1 VCHTGKRGLIGI
13 KLQAAGKN
21 IILTGFMGTGKT
33 AVGEILAYALDR
45 HFVDTDRLVEE
56 RAGCTI
62 AELFSKY
69 GEAYFR
75 DRESEAI
82 LSLTDFQPGTLVV
95 ATGGGAVLR
104 EHNRSAL
111 SREGLIVLL
120 TATPLAIK
128 RRTAKNNSRPLLA
141 ENSTAKISAMLQE
154 REIVY
159 NACTFSIDTTGLT
172 ARQVAGKILTCINS
186 PRSDKL

>member
-1 VCHTGKRGLIGI
+1 
-13 KLQAAGKN
+13 
-21 IILTGFMGTGKT
+21 LTGFMGTGKS
-33 AVGEILAYALDR
+33 AVGEILACVLDR
-45 HFVDTDRLVEE
+45 RFVDTDRLVEE
-56 RAGCTI
+56 ASGLTI

-82 LSLTDFQPGTLVV
+82 LGLKDYQPGTLVV
-95 ATGGGAVLR
+95 ATGGGTVLR
-104 EHNRSAL
+104 EHNRSVL
-111 SREGLIVLL
+111 SRDGLIVLL
-120 TATPLAIK
+120 TATPRAIK
-128 RRTAKNNSRPLLA
+128 RRIVKNTNRPLLT
-141 ENSTAKISAMLQE
+141 ENSTAKIDAMLQE

-159 NACTFSIDTTGLT
+159 RDCTFSIDTTGLT